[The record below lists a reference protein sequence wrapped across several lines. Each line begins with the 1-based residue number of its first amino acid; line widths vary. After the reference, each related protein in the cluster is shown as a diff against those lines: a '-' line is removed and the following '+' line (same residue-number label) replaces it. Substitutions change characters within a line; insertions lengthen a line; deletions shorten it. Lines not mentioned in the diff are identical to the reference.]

1 MELSVEQAMQQ
12 AVAAQSQSKLE
23 EAEGFYRA
31 ILQSLPTHPEANHN
45 LGLIAVSVNKA
56 ETALAFFK
64 IALESKPKIGQFWLS
79 YIDTLIK
86 NNQIETAK
94 TVLKQGKNTGLFGNR
109 FDDLDKQ
116 LNANNIAPSE
126 LQLNNLLEQYNNG
139 QYDEAE
145 KLALLITQQFP
156 EHQFGWKVLAAIY
169 GNTSRQTEAIEAS
182 QKAIQLVPDDAE
194 THNNLGNA
202 FIALGRLDEAEVSLR
217 QSITKKPDYHEAYNN
232 LGIMLKELGR
242 LDEAEISLKQAIL
255 IKPSFIETHYNLG
268 CVLKE
273 LGRLNEAE
281 VNFRQAITLKPN
293 DVEAHNNLGITL
305 KELDRLDEAEV
316 TLRQAIALKFD
327 YAEGHN
333 NLGVTLQKLGR
344 LGDAEVSFRQALA
357 FKSDFSH
364 AHNNLGGVLKE
375 LGRLD
380 EAEVSFRQTIA
391 MKYDDTEAHNYL
403 GATLRLMG
411 RLEEA
416 EVSLRQAIKLK
427 PDYAEAHDN
436 LGITLQL
443 IGKLDEAEA
452 SFRHSILVNPDNSSA
467 YYNLGMFLLFIEQ
480 YENAA
485 ECFKLSDFYKSKF
498 YLLRCLYLLDK
509 ESLFYA
515 QLDYF
520 IEKDEVHPIIGS
532 LVCRS
537 ALRYGVEKRNLFC
550 KKPLNYILK
559 TDLSTQYDFNEVFV
573 KTVRNILNEN
583 RVPKKIQGLLSNGY
597 QTHGNIF
604 DIEPEATRE
613 IQKIIRTEVDK
624 YKVRFKDC
632 SEGLIKHWPSQYNL
646 YGWFINMKRGGE
658 LRPHMHEQGW
668 ISGSIYINVPQ
679 KSKIDS
685 GNLVV
690 CIEDS
695 PTTENKNHLE
705 SIDVVTGNM
714 YLFPASLLHYT
725 IPFDSDEERIVLAF
739 DIVPNGNKFEE

>member
-1 MELSVEQAMQQ
+1 MELTVEQAMQQ

-31 ILQSLPTHPEANHN
+31 ILQSQPTHPEANHN
-45 LGLIAVSVNKA
+45 LGLIAVAINKA

-64 IALESKPKIGQFWLS
+64 IALEAKPKIGQFWLS
-79 YIDTLIK
+79 YIDALIK
-86 NNQIETAK
+86 NNQIENAK

-116 LNANNIAPSE
+116 LNANSIAPSE

-139 QYDEAE
+139 QYDETE

-156 EHQFGWKVLAAIY
+156 EHQFGWKVLGALL
-169 GNTSRQTEAIEAS
+169 GDTNRQSEALDAN
-182 QKAIQLVPDDAE
+182 QKAIQLAPDDAE

-217 QSITKKPDYHEAYNN
+217 QAITKKPDYHEAYNN
-232 LGIMLKELGR
+232 LGIMLKDLGR
-242 LDEAEISLKQAIL
+242 LDEAEVSLKQAIL

-273 LGRLNEAE
+273 LGRLDEAE
-281 VNFRQAITLKPN
+281 VNFRQVITLKPN

-357 FKSDFSH
+357 FNSDFPH

-391 MKYDDTEAHNYL
+391 IKYDDTEAHNYL

-416 EVSLRQAIKLK
+416 EVSFRKAIKLK

-467 YYNLGMFLLFIEQ
+467 YYNLGLFLLSIVQ
-480 YENAA
+480 YENAT

-498 YLLRCLYLLDK
+498 YLLRCLYVLDK
-509 ESLFYA
+509 KALFYE

-520 IEKDEVHPIIGS
+520 IEQDVVHPMIGS
-532 LVCRS
+532 LGCRS
-537 ALRYGVEKRNLFC
+537 ALRYGIEKPNLFC
-550 KKPLNYILK
+550 KKPLDYVLK
-559 TDLSTQYDFNEVFV
+559 VDLSNQYDFGETFV
-573 KTVRNILNEN
+573 KTVRTILSEKRLPN
-583 RVPKKIQGLLSNGY
+583 RRQTLLSKGY
-597 QTHGNIF
+597 QTSGDLFNL
-604 DIEPEATRE
+604 EPDFTKE
-613 IQKIIRTEVDK
+613 IQNVIRLEIEK
-624 YKVRFKDC
+624 YKLEFKN
-632 SEGLIKHWPSQYNL
+632 SKEGLITAWPTDYELS
-646 YGWFINMKRGGE
+646 GWLISMSSGGE
-658 LRPHMHEQGW
+658 LKPHMHEVGW
-668 ISGSIYINVPQ
+668 ISGSIYINIPA
-679 KSKIDS
+679 KLKKDS

-690 CIEDS
+690 CLEEEHL
-695 PTTENKNHLE
+695 TFENKNQGE
-705 SIDVVTGNM
+705 SINVVTGNLC
-714 YLFPASLLHYT
+714 LFPASLLHYT
-725 IPFDSDEERIVLAF
+725 IPFESDEERIVLAF
-739 DIVPNGNKFEE
+739 DVVPKEMG